1 MAGCCRKVRVVASG
15 RCDAATGRAEGKCT
29 PSRGEESERV
39 GSAST
44 RGAGDV
50 MGDVCDSTSCA
61 IMRCSKLRRL
71 VEGSVEGEDLGGMAA
86 KVLGGHGADWPWV

>member
-1 MAGCCRKVRVVASG
+1 
-15 RCDAATGRAEGKCT
+15 
-29 PSRGEESERV
+29 
-39 GSAST
+39 
-44 RGAGDV
+44 

-86 KVLGGHGADWPWV
+86 KVQGGGHGKDRPWV

>member
-1 MAGCCRKVRVVASG
+1 
-15 RCDAATGRAEGKCT
+15 
-29 PSRGEESERV
+29 
-39 GSAST
+39 
-44 RGAGDV
+44 

-86 KVLGGHGADWPWV
+86 KVQGGGGTERTGRGFEGGEAMPAKGMR